1 MKYMISDD
9 PKLAVHEPTEGGRGE
24 GVGWCEVR
32 RSKLTAAS
40 CHIEASSVET
50 LKKSKM
56 KNSLF
61 AESE

>member
-1 MKYMISDD
+1 MISDD

-32 RSKLTAAS
+32 RSQLTAAS

-56 KNSLF
+56 KKFSICRK
-61 AESE
+61 

>member
-1 MKYMISDD
+1 MKYLISDD

-50 LKKSKM
+50 LKKAK
-56 KNSLF
+56 
-61 AESE
+61 